1 MDDTSTFT
9 KAGTNSNESAFRSIS
24 IRGWLAI
31 FITLTACLNITVII
45 VYLVITKAFDAS
57 VLANLIANFIAQW
70 GTVLAFY
77 YAQREKPASKA
88 GGVS

>member
-1 MDDTSTFT
+1 MDDVTTMLTKQPATS
-9 KAGTNSNESAFRSIS
+9 ESRFGRIS

-31 FITLTACLNITVII
+31 IITATACLNITTII
-45 VYLVITKAFDAS
+45 TYLVVTKAIDAS

-77 YAQREKPASKA
+77 YAQREKAA
-88 GGVS
+88 GGGQ